1 VKGQTTVYIYI
12 KKCFVF
18 LYLNP
23 INSIIIIINII
34 IIIIVV
40 VVVCTR
46 KLMAKAH

>member
-1 VKGQTTVYIYI
+1 MYIYI

-40 VVVCTR
+40 VVVVVCTR